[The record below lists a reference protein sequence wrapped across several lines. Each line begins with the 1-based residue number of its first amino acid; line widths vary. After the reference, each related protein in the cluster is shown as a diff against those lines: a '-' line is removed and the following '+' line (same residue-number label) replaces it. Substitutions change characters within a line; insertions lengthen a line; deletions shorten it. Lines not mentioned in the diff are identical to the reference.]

1 MKGNIIVP
9 PLSVNAKI
17 RGPSPECQEAT
28 ALSRTNPSFTLFFS
42 FCFSRFTFFSKKSNQ
57 GLTKSGTK
65 PQLQMHFT
73 NFRALKAYLM
83 VTYIK
88 QSHLCAV
95 QNPHSFIPILYI
107 GSILLSPINEVNA
120 HG

>member
-1 MKGNIIVP
+1 
-9 PLSVNAKI
+9 
-17 RGPSPECQEAT
+17 
-28 ALSRTNPSFTLFFS
+28 
-42 FCFSRFTFFSKKSNQ
+42 
-57 GLTKSGTK
+57 
-65 PQLQMHFT
+65 
-73 NFRALKAYLM
+73 M